1 MIRLIRPDKPQKL
14 AEQEV
19 ELTKKFESDKTAAV
33 WKKAFIQAPLLK
45 MTHNKCSY
53 CERLIGKTSGQDVH
67 IDHFKCKDKYPDF
80 VVEWNNLLPSCARCN
95 RNKSNHDTVDQPI
108 INPAEMNPKDYLFI
122 SKYRYCSKKAEEGSI
137 GRRTLDVLMLNDSDD
152 CCLPRFQLCNA
163 LAEKIS
169 DLYQL
174 AFDKGDALKDDT
186 VSKNKVLNGCRKLLE
201 KCLPTAEY
209 SAFMATSL
217 HTDDNFL
224 ALKDVL
230 VKQNLWDEDLMKLF
244 DDSKSSVYDTHR

>member
-108 INPAEMNPKDYLFI
+108 INPAEMNPKDYLLSPNI
-122 SKYRYCSKKAEEGSI
+122 GIVAKRPKKA
-137 GRRTLDVLMLNDSDD
+137 VL
-152 CCLPRFQLCNA
+152 
-163 LAEKIS
+163 
-169 DLYQL
+169 
-174 AFDKGDALKDDT
+174 GDALWM
-186 VSKNKVLNGCRKLLE
+186 S
-201 KCLPTAEY
+201 
-209 SAFMATSL
+209 
-217 HTDDNFL
+217 
-224 ALKDVL
+224 
-230 VKQNLWDEDLMKLF
+230 
-244 DDSKSSVYDTHR
+244 